1 MESNNIFLFDIEI
14 DKIELLTPKV
24 EVECIINSNQ
34 CI

>member
-1 MESNNIFLFDIEI
+1 MFSFDIDI
-14 DKIELLTPKV
+14 DNIELLTPKV